1 MCPRWRDGSFQE
13 VIHAEYVLLEVNG
26 LFTYTYSLTARTALC
41 TSQPQN
47 WSSIVKAGGH
57 MGSYT
62 WNREVAVSP
71 RLFPKQVNTTQMVT
85 VDSTQCVCVCVCGA
99 SQSVWNTREGWGK
112 PYKPQTFF
120 SHGPGG
126 LNFKVKAP
134 ADLMM
139 SGESPH
145 PGSLVTIF
153 LLCPHM
159 TEGAEDPLG
168 PLL

>member
-85 VDSTQCVCVCVCGA
+85 VDSTQCVCVGGGI
-99 SQSVWNTREGWGK
+99 SVRLEH
-112 PYKPQTFF
+112 QR
-120 SHGPGG
+120 G
-126 LNFKVKAP
+126 L
-134 ADLMM
+134 
-139 SGESPH
+139 GEA
-145 PGSLVTIF
+145 L
-153 LLCPHM
+153 
-159 TEGAEDPLG
+159 
-168 PLL
+168 